1 MAIGAEPLGDTANG
15 IAVRVTFRYA
25 VPGEVPAGIPL
36 VISGSVTQQGVVV
49 RRFRYPVDARPDS
62 YSAVLVL
69 APGAAEIEARLMV
82 PLEEESPVLVAKGE
96 AAVTVAKTNRDYV
109 PAADAA
115 ADAIVAGGVVPE
127 QRGAV
132 KIVPPRRDVSP
143 RLFIVDVE
151 TNPPVRR
158 VEFWVEGK
166 KIITRNAPPYRAE
179 LDLGDLPKRVEVR
192 AVGYDAKGNYVD
204 ADAFVVNEHETPLE
218 AKITRTDTPDGI
230 AHFKVS
236 VQNPKGTAI
245 RSAALFAG
253 DRKLVAWSGPPYALD
268 IPIARLAGVELPV
281 VPPPRF
287 APMSWDEARALEG
300 AGVSFGPHTVTHPIL
315 SSAPDAQATLE
326 ITESWR
332 RLAAEVAHPV
342 PVFCYP
348 NGRSSDFGSRE
359 TEVLRRLG
367 LCGAVTGEPAPV
379 DPAAF
384 RRSAAARFAVPRY
397 GFRDDLPFLLQS
409 VCGLEA
415 LKARLRRS

>member
-1 MAIGAEPLGDTANG
+1 MGTATFDLKRTLLAPLLVPGVAGALSAVTGARATIFMLHRFAVPALGVEGHDPRALRHDLAHLRRRGRELVSLEEMFRRLEVGEPL
-15 IAVRVTFRYA
+15 
-25 VPGEVPAGIPL
+25 
-36 VISGSVTQQGVVV
+36 
-49 RRFRYPVDARPDS
+49 
-62 YSAVLVL
+62 
-69 APGAAEIEARLMV
+69 
-82 PLEEESPVLVAKGE
+82 
-96 AAVTVAKTNRDYV
+96 
-109 PAADAA
+109 
-115 ADAIVAGGVVPE
+115 
-127 QRGAV
+127 RGAV
-132 KIVPPRRDVSP
+132 AFTIDDGYFDHARVAA
-143 RLFIVDVE
+143 
-151 TNPPVRR
+151 PV
-158 VEFWVEGK
+158 F
-166 KIITRNAPPYRAE
+166 AE
-179 LDLGDLPKRVEVR
+179 LGCPVTIFVTTGFVDGLCWFWWDKLTVVFETTAKSIVR
-192 AVGYDAKGNYVD
+192 LRLAGEELVYTLD
-204 ADAFVVNEHETPLE
+204 
-218 AKITRTDTPDGI
+218 
-230 AHFKVS
+230 
-236 VQNPKGTAI
+236 
-245 RSAALFAG
+245 SAAARRRANADLNLRLTNVSEAERRCCV
-253 DRKLVAWSGPPYALD
+253 DDL
-268 IPIARLAGVELPV
+268 ARLAGVELPV

-379 DPAAF
+379 DPSAF